1 MHDTRQD
8 AFEVVLQ
15 ARMGSLAHK
24 PTTEY
29 MEGLLYYIEQWAE
42 EVRAAHHK
50 AMWLESLE
58 TIPSDNVQEEVDGG

>member
-1 MHDTRQD
+1 MTDREK
-8 AFEVVLQ
+8 AFEVVLRG
-15 ARMGSLAHK
+15 RMGSLANK

-50 AMWLESLE
+50 ATWLESLE
-58 TIPSDNVQEEVDGG
+58 TIPSDNVEEDTYEG